1 MRKNFE
7 SILADGLPC
16 RSTSVGR
23 RIIVMQKNSTAQL
36 SASPTTN
43 RIPQVCESFD
53 ASLRVDKFTSFKVF
67 DVDHSFGVK
76 EDGCHHFGADRFLCH
91 GFDRGT

>member
-7 SILADGLPC
+7 SMLADGLPC
-16 RSTSVGR
+16 RSASAGR

-43 RIPQVCESFD
+43 RIPQVCESLD
-53 ASLRVDKFTSFKVF
+53 VSLRVDKFTSFKVF
-67 DVDHSFGVK
+67 DVDHSFEVK
-76 EDGCHHFGADRFLCH
+76 EDGSHHFGSDQFLCH
-91 GFDRGT
+91 GFDRET